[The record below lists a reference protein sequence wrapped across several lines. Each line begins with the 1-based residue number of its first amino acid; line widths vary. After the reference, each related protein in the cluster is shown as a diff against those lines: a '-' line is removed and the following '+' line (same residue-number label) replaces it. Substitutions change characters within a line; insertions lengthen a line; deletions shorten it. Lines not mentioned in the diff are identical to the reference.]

1 MRKQLRRTL
10 TAVLS
15 AVLAS
20 SGLAAVASPARAAP
34 IGDHV
39 IFWNNVL
46 LKTYRT
52 VGGAPGPLARSGA
65 MMHNAMFNAVNAI
78 NCHRTGT
85 YDDFNCLA
93 IDYTGGIPITGWANP
108 DVETAIDYAAQTVL
122 SNLYPA
128 VSFTA
133 DLAAAQDGIA
143 VDASQQQGRG
153 VGEKAGQNMLAS
165 RAGNLDRS
173 TLNTSYTLINE
184 PGFWRPTGSGN
195 AAAPGWGQVVPF
207 SRFTESYKLANLRPA
222 LPGGY
227 STMPSLLA
235 SSAYAAQVNEVKDLG
250 RAIGSTRTTEQT
262 QIAWYWANDLDGT
275 YKPPG
280 QHFAHT
286 QVVSAGRGLD
296 QTANLRLFAL
306 VSAAMADAAIVAWDA
321 KYLTPIDLWRPESAV
336 QLAGTDNNAATIAD
350 TAWKPLSADRAGVN
364 FSPPFPAWISGHA
377 TFGGA
382 WAKTMERFFGTDNVT
397 FTGGT
402 DDPHAAGVTRTF
414 TSFSAAG
421 LEDARSRIYLGVH
434 YSWDAT
440 QGVSAGNKV
449 GDYVSAKLFQKVING
464 GGFSAAQACDEAG
477 DDAVYAAGIYSAYNC
492 RQNSATSW
500 TLIFYPWP

>member
-1 MRKQLRRTL
+1 MRKQLRRAVTATL
-10 TAVLS
+10 AT
-15 AVLAS
+15 VLAS
-20 SGLAAVASPARAAP
+20 TGLAAVAAPAQAAP

-52 VGGAPGPLARSGA
+52 AGGAPGPLARSGA

-78 NCHRTGT
+78 NCNRTGS

-93 IDYTGGIPITGWANP
+93 IDYTGGVPITNWANP

-122 SNLYPA
+122 SSLYPA
-128 VSFTA
+128 ISFSA

-143 VDASQQQGRG
+143 VDASQQQGRSVG
-153 VGEKAGQNMLAS
+153 VKAGQNMVAS
-165 RAGNLDRS
+165 RDGNLDRS
-173 TLNTSYTLINE
+173 THNTTYTLVNQ

-195 AAAPGWGQVVPF
+195 AATPGWGQVVPF
-207 SRFTESYKLANLRPA
+207 SRFTESYKLSSLRPA

-235 SSAYAAQVNEVKDLG
+235 SSAYATQVNEVKSLG
-250 RAIGSTRTTEQT
+250 RATGSTRTSEQT

-296 QTANLRLFAL
+296 QMANLRLFAL

-321 KYLTPIDLWRPESAV
+321 KYLTAIDLWRPESAI
-336 QLAGTDNNAATIAD
+336 QLAGTDNNAATTAD
-350 TAWKPLSADRAGVN
+350 TAWKPLSADRNGVN
-364 FSPPFPAWISGHA
+364 FSPAFPAWISGHA

-382 WAKTMERFFGTDNVT
+382 WAKSMERYFGTDAIT

-402 DDPHAAGVTRTF
+402 EDPHAVGVTRTF
-414 TSFSAAG
+414 TSFSAAAQ
-421 LEDARSRIYLGVH
+421 EDARSRIYLGVH
-434 YSWDAT
+434 YSWDGT
-440 QGVSAGNKV
+440 QGNAAGAKV
-449 GDYVSAKLFQKVING
+449 GDYVANKLFQKVING
-464 GGFSAAQACDEAG
+464 GGFSSAQTCDETG
-477 DDAVYAAGIYSAYNC
+477 DDAVYANKIYSAYSC

-500 TLIFYPWP
+500 TLIYYPWP